1 MTNRSRRHACRSS
14 GTLVLA
20 TIVAA
25 MIALPVH
32 ADEEAGPEDRARI
45 AEALRAASYDSFE
58 EVEFDDGV
66 WEVDDAV
73 GSDGREY
80 DLDSIPTLSRS
91 SAKSRTEVRHRRAP
105 SEVATRFGRFHAPSV
120 RFAAWT
126 ASGMLRPQADGRR
139 GTWVSGYGIRSR

>member
-1 MTNRSRRHACRSS
+1 MANRSRRHACRSP

-45 AEALRAASYDSFE
+45 AEALRAGGYDSFE

-80 DLDSIPTLSRS
+80 DLELDPDTL
-91 SAKSRTEVRHRRAP
+91 EI
-105 SEVATRFGRFHAPSV
+105 
-120 RFAAWT
+120 
-126 ASGMLRPQADGRR
+126 
-139 GTWVSGYGIRSR
+139 IRMEED

>member
-1 MTNRSRRHACRSS
+1 MTDRSSRHACRSS
-14 GTLVLA
+14 GNLVLA

-25 MIALPVH
+25 MLALPVH

-45 AEALRAASYDSFE
+45 AEALRAAGYESFE

-80 DLDSIPTLSRS
+80 DLELDPDTL
-91 SAKSRTEVRHRRAP
+91 EI
-105 SEVATRFGRFHAPSV
+105 
-120 RFAAWT
+120 
-126 ASGMLRPQADGRR
+126 
-139 GTWVSGYGIRSR
+139 IRVEED

>member
-1 MTNRSRRHACRSS
+1 MPDRSRRHACRSS

-45 AEALRAASYDSFE
+45 AEALRAAGYDSFE

-80 DLDSIPTLSRS
+80 DLELDPDTL
-91 SAKSRTEVRHRRAP
+91 EI
-105 SEVATRFGRFHAPSV
+105 
-120 RFAAWT
+120 
-126 ASGMLRPQADGRR
+126 
-139 GTWVSGYGIRSR
+139 IRIEED

>member
-1 MTNRSRRHACRSS
+1 MTARSRPDAYWSFL
-14 GTLVLA
+14 TLAFA

-25 MIALPVH
+25 LIALPVH

-45 AEALRAASYDSFE
+45 TEALRAAGYESFE

-80 DLDSIPTLSRS
+80 DLELDPDTL
-91 SAKSRTEVRHRRAP
+91 EI
-105 SEVATRFGRFHAPSV
+105 
-120 RFAAWT
+120 
-126 ASGMLRPQADGRR
+126 
-139 GTWVSGYGIRSR
+139 IRKEPD